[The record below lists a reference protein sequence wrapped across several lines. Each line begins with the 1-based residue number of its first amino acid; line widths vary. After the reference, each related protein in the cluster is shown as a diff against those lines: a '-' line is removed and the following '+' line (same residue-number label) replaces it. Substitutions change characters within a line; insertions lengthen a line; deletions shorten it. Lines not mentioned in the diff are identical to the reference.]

1 MSTEFPRM
9 IGLRQ
14 KYPHSAPI
22 DIRAMLQ
29 REFDSQAILKQVRP
43 GARIAVATGSRG
55 ITNIQAIVA
64 ATVDLLKNAGAAPFI
79 IPAMGSHGGATPDG
93 QAGVLAEYGITEA
106 AMNAPIRAAMEVE
119 RAGTTEDGVD
129 VFVSAEAFRAD
140 GIVVVNRIKPHTD
153 FSGAI
158 GSGILKM
165 LVIGLGK
172 RMGAA
177 TFHRAASRL
186 GYERVIRSI
195 ARVTLR
201 SAPVLCGVAIVES
214 QTHETARLAVL
225 RPDDLEH
232 REEELFVESQRL
244 MPKLP
249 YDDIDLLIV
258 DRIGKNI
265 SGAGMD
271 PNIIGRG
278 IHGYSSFLGEK
289 GQTGPNIRRIYAREL
304 TPETHGNAIGIGF
317 ADFTTSRMVQ
327 AIDHKVTAINAL
339 TSLTPH
345 SAKVPIHFDTDREAI
360 AQALLSLAL
369 PDHRQAKVIRIA
381 DTLSLAELEV
391 SEAYADRLNQ
401 SENLAAVNGA
411 EDMKF
416 DPAGNLL
423 PMAH

>member
-1 MSTEFPRM
+1 M

-22 DIRAMLQ
+22 DIRATLQ
-29 REFDSQAILKQVRP
+29 REFDSQAILKQVKP

-64 ATVDLLKNAGAAPFI
+64 ATVELLKKAGAAPFI
-79 IPAMGSHGGATPDG
+79 IPAMGSHGGATAEG

-106 AMNAPIRAAMEVE
+106 TMKAPIRAAMDVE
-119 RAGTTEDGVD
+119 RVGTTADGVE
-129 VFVSAEAFRAD
+129 VFVSAEALRSD
-140 GIVVVNRIKPHTD
+140 GIVVVNRVKPHTD

-172 RMGAA
+172 RTGAA
-177 TFHRAASRL
+177 AFHRTASRA
-186 GYERVIRSI
+186 GYEPTIRAV
-195 ARVTLR
+195 ARVTLK
-201 SAPVLCGVAIVES
+201 SAPILCGVATVEN
-214 QTHETARLAVL
+214 QFHETARIAVL
-225 RPDDLEH
+225 KPDEIER
-232 REEELFVESQRL
+232 REEELFVEAKRL
-244 MPKLP
+244 MPALP
-249 YDDIDLLIV
+249 FPEIDLLIV

-289 GQTGPNIRRIYAREL
+289 GQIGPYIRRIYAREL

-317 ADFTTSRMVQ
+317 ADFASSRLVQ

-345 SAKVPIHFDTDREAI
+345 SAKVPIHFDTDQEAI

-369 PDHRQAKVIRIA
+369 PDSRNAKVIRIA

-391 SEAYADRLNQ
+391 SEAYADRLAQ
-401 SENLAAVNGA
+401 SPNLAAVNGA
-411 EDMKF
+411 EEMKF
-416 DPAGNLL
+416 DAAGNLF
-423 PMAH
+423 PMGH